1 MPPATPKSD
10 GESDGESGGPGED
23 VRRKFREAL
32 ERKQQRNTGKG
43 EAAEGSDA
51 SKAHG
56 AHGPATTRR
65 SFRRKS
71 G

>member
-1 MPPATPKSD
+1 MPPAKPKPD
-10 GESDGESGGPGED
+10 GPGED
-23 VRRKFREAL
+23 LRRKFREAL
-32 ERKQQRNTGKG
+32 DRKRERTADRA
-43 EAAEGSDA
+43 EAAEGTDA

-56 AHGPATTRR
+56 AHGPARTRR

>member
-1 MPPATPKSD
+1 MPPATSK
-10 GESDGESGGPGED
+10 SDGESGGPGED

-43 EAAEGSDA
+43 EAADGSDA

-56 AHGPATTRR
+56 THGPATTRR